1 MIENSAQRGRSN
13 RSASLAILS
22 NEASAVRLD
31 ADAVVDRVLKTLLA
45 AKVTLGCVDG
55 DVAKQKLDPVP
66 GGTIF
71 SRWRLRALRWAYE
84 RTLPLSR
91 DPAWQ
96 ESVQTSA
103 QPFGPELQDRHRR
116 DHPQPRAHRVV
127 RPSFSRHLSPPGE

>member
-91 DPAWQ
+91 S
-96 ESVQTSA
+96 E
-103 QPFGPELQDRHRR
+103 ERR
-116 DHPQPRAHRVV
+116 VGKECR
-127 RPSFSRHLSPPGE
+127 SR